1 MFNFEKLEV
10 YKLGLEIV
18 DKIYLLT
25 KKFPKEELFAL
36 VNQLRRAAI
45 SIVLNIV
52 EGSGRTKKDFGH
64 FINMARTSGYEC
76 IACLEIAKRRR
87 YINEIEYEDTYNKIT
102 IEIKMLSNLK
112 RSIQRTTN
120 Q

>member
-1 MFNFEKLEV
+1 MFNFEKLNV

-18 DKIYLLT
+18 DEIYLLA
-25 KKFPKEELFAL
+25 KKFSKEELFAL
-36 VNQLRRAAI
+36 VNQLRRAVI

-52 EGSGRTKKDFGH
+52 EGSGRTKKEFSH

-76 IACLEIAKRRR
+76 IACREIAKRKK
-87 YINEIEYEDTYNKIT
+87 YINETEYREIYDKIT

-112 RSIQRTTN
+112 RSVQ
-120 Q
+120 